1 MSCKRIILCALI
13 VFLSGC
19 ASNINKKM
27 ESWVGSH
34 ESDLIASWGPP
45 QQVSD
50 NGQGGKVLVYQ
61 NYVNL
66 GQTQGVATS
75 DGYGNTRFSMP
86 QSRGYNRTRMFYV
99 NEAGY
104 IYSFRWQG
112 M

>member
-1 MSCKRIILCALI
+1 MKCKKIILLVCIAL
-13 VFLSGC
+13 LAGC
-19 ASNINKKM
+19 AGKINETM

-34 ESDLIASWGPP
+34 ESELIASWGPP
-45 QQVSD
+45 QQVSG
-50 NGQGGKVLVYQ
+50 NGQGGKILVYQ

-66 GQTQGVATS
+66 GHTQGVATS

-86 QSRGYNRTRMFYV
+86 QSRGYSRTRMFYV